1 MLVKVITILCI
12 RLILSYSLSSTVY
25 FDCLI
30 DLLVFCC
37 FQFTGISAS
46 LVNLLWYFV
55 TSFQCVF
62 SSSFSAKYLLDFFV
76 ISDDFVFFATSLCW
90 LNYGMYYSKRAEWR
104 TTRLFLI
111 LYLVFLGMKMCIL
124 FEYLRHIFLFI
135 CNILYKL
142 IWLNLTS
149 FLASHKIHQAW
160 E

>member
-1 MLVKVITILCI
+1 MYSAHFILFTFI
-12 RLILSYSLSSTVY
+12 YRIFWL
-25 FDCLI
+25 FDRFIGFLLFSI
-30 DLLVFCC
+30 HWDLCKSCQPALVFCYLFPMC
-37 FQFTGISAS
+37 FFI
-46 LVNLLWYFV
+46 V
-55 TSFQCVF
+55 VF
-62 SSSFSAKYLLDFFV
+62 SQISLGFFV
-76 ISDDFVFFATSLCW
+76 ISDDFVFFFATPLCW